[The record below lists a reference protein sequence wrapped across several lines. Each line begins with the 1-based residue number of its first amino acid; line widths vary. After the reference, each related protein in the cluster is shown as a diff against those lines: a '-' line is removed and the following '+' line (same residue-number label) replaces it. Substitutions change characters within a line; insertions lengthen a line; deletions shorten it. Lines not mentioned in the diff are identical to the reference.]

1 MYVHIGK
8 NFILNNN
15 DIIGIFDIDTLKKT
29 NSYENIVNN
38 LCEKLIDIS
47 AENPKSLIIVRKN
60 NKDIGYISNII
71 SSTIGNRV
79 SNFN

>member
-79 SNFN
+79 SNFI

>member
-71 SSTIGNRV
+71 SSTIGNRQV
-79 SNFN
+79 